1 MANAK
6 PRLSEIWER
15 PQEPVSPLTPDLSV
29 LGEAV
34 TRLAPRYWR
43 ERMFFRGARDEDLRA
58 LTGDF
63 PATFRKLRRTHPL
76 FVLKMLGDLGHKVC
90 PCSSNNWSARRFIRK
105 GCVLEL
111 TGREMDRHSYLVEN
125 CAFNLPTDP
134 AFVEGLRFMG
144 RVPESCL
151 ERCD

>member
-6 PRLSEIWER
+6 PKLAEIWETPR
-15 PQEPVSPLTPDLSV
+15 TQAHHPVPDLAV

-34 TRLAPRYWR
+34 TRLPPRYWR
-43 ERMFFRGARDEDLRA
+43 ERMFFRGARDKDLKAR
-58 LTGDF
+58 TGEF
-63 PATFRKLRRTHPL
+63 PATLRKVSRTHPL

-90 PCSSNNWSARRFIRK
+90 PCSSKNWGAGRFIRK
-105 GCVLEL
+105 GCLLET
-111 TGREMDRHSYLVEN
+111 TGREMDRHSYLVES

-134 AFVEGLRFMG
+134 AFVEELRFMG